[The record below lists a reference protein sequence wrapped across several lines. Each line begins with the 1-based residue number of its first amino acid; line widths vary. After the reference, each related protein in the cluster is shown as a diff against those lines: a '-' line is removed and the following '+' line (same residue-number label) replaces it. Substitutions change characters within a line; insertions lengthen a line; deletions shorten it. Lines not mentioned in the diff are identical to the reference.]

1 MRIVMTMPL
10 CSLLIVCLLS
20 IFSCLEAVPDQKELE
35 EALDLVEKRDYSQAD
50 EILKILIPK
59 LKEPGMKAKYRYLAA
74 TCYRKL
80 ERREEAISYYES
92 VLEESGF
99 MFADLAK
106 LHIAR
111 LYKNLED
118 YESAVEWY
126 ETFLRDHPYS
136 SYAVEAQYQIGECYF
151 EMKQYEPAIA
161 QYGKFMEMYPEE
173 ARVRAGIYKIGRAYQ
188 ELQKWPEA
196 YIQYQKVIRQNMRDE
211 ITRNALGNIN
221 LLILEYPT
229 LTITR
234 EDRLYYG
241 MASYY
246 AGQYK
251 AAREELKKVIEGADD
266 LSAKAAYYI
275 AESYYREREYTT
287 AIEAYTSVIEGY
299 PQSDYA
305 VSSEYQIAI
314 CYWRT
319 GKEEKSNELLASFA
333 ATYPENNLADNAEF
347 QIAANYASKEEYEEA
362 IDAYSKVVSKYPAS
376 SLADDA
382 LWNVGWYYVKLKDN
396 VKSEQTLRR
405 LMNEYPDSS
414 LAGAARFWIGVNYE
428 KMEKWQEAVDAYK
441 QVIQKGE
448 WYYSDRAKMRIESL
462 AKRGKIAEELASVQ
476 YQKVKIGDSDLVQQK
491 IEAPLPIRAQ
501 ELLDIRIF
509 DDAAGELSIAARSS
523 ASLENIYYNLSVCY
537 EKMGNFSDAW
547 RYAWRLLQL
556 SGVKVEGRTPLQ
568 LQRMSYPIVYKDT
581 VLSSSSENGIDH
593 LLMLALM
600 REESRYAPAAVSS
613 AGARGLTQIMPP
625 TGRDI
630 ASRLK
635 IQPYNTEMLFQPEL
649 NIKMGTWYLGG
660 LASRFNDRV
669 SEALASDNPSEYSDI
684 VKILALGGYN
694 AGESRVRRWVEE
706 FGIEDI
712 DEFVEN
718 IPFSETKRY
727 IKKVCDS
734 YEMYKFLYIE

>member
-1 MRIVMTMPL
+1 MSL

-35 EALDLVEKRDYSQAD
+35 EALDLVEAKDYSQAD

-59 LKEPGMKAKYRYLAA
+59 LKEPEMKSKYSYLAA

-80 ERREEAISYYES
+80 ERWEEAISYYRS
-92 VLEESGF
+92 ALEESGF
-99 MFADLAK
+99 PFADLAK

-111 LYKNLED
+111 LYKNLKD

-126 ETFLRDHPYS
+126 ETFLRDHPDS
-136 SYAVEAQYQIGECYF
+136 PYAVEVQYQIGECYF

-161 QYGKFMEMYPEE
+161 QYGKFMEMYPEDT
-173 ARVRAGIYKIGRAYQ
+173 RVRAGTYKIGRAYQ
-188 ELQKWPEA
+188 ELEKWPEA
-196 YIQYQKVIRQNMRDE
+196 YIQYQKLIRQNMRDE
-211 ITRNALGNIN
+211 ITRSALGNIN
-221 LLILEYPT
+221 LLLLADPT
-229 LTITR
+229 LTVTR

-287 AIEAYTSVIEGY
+287 AIEAYASVVESY

-305 VSSEYQIAI
+305 VSSQYQIAI

-319 GKEEKSNELLASFA
+319 GVEEKSNELLASFA
-333 ATYPENNLADNAEF
+333 ATYPESDLADNAEF

-362 IDAYSKVVSKYPAS
+362 IDAYSEVVLKYPGS

-382 LWNVGWYYVKLKDN
+382 LWNVGWYYVRLKDN
-396 VKSEQTLRR
+396 ISSEQTFRR

-414 LAGAARFWIGVNYE
+414 LTGAARFWIGVNYE
-428 KMEKWQEAVDAYK
+428 RMEKWQEAVDVYK
-441 QVIQKGE
+441 QIIQNGE

-462 AKRGKIAEELASVQ
+462 AKRGKITEEAASVQ
-476 YQKVKIGDSDLVQQK
+476 YEKAKIGDSDLVWQK

-509 DDAAGELSIAARSS
+509 DDAAGELSIAAKSA
-523 ASLENIYYNLSVCY
+523 ASLENIYYKLSVCY

-556 SGVKVEGRTPLQ
+556 PGVKVEGKTPLQ

-600 REESRYAPAAVSS
+600 REESRYDPAAVSS

-630 ASRLK
+630 ANRLK
-635 IQPYNTEMLFQPEL
+635 IQPYNTEMLFRPEL
-649 NIKMGTWYLGG
+649 NVKMGTWYLGG

-669 SEALASDNPSEYSDI
+669 REALTSEDPSEHSDV

-694 AGESRVRRWVEE
+694 AGESRVRGWVEE
-706 FGIEDI
+706 FGIHDI

-718 IPFSETKRY
+718 IPFSETKGY